1 MSWCRCGSRVAR
13 WVSSEY
19 SNVGCLAHAEHSH
32 SVVCLSVGTL
42 AASREQ
48 QRSHGWAI
56 PVLTHGWV
64 GTKSAAA
71 WVGQEYSGG
80 GRRACESASWRKEES
95 SSCASADG
103 CMRRRC
109 RRRASAMPKRATA
122 GARRSAGR
130 TNEQT
135 NEQANEQTNK
145 QTNNHVDE
153 RRGEPSTGAGVNYCR
168 CGRGEPRPGAH
179 AAAGAEEEYSN
190 LGRRTESTASTASP
204 YHGARAACLQLV
216 REEGDVVEAQAA
228 VAVDVG
234 GFKYLQWRYE
244 YAPCSARQ
252 GRVRGFTH
260 ETFVDRCHAAYSG
273 YPLTPSAAGGNARCG
288 ATRGA

>member
-1 MSWCRCGSRVAR
+1 MQSWHGRSLSWCRCGSRGAR
-13 WVSSEY
+13 LVSSEY

-80 GRRACESASWRKEES
+80 GRRACESASWRKGAS

-179 AAAGAEEEYSN
+179 AAAGAEEWYPS
-190 LGRRTESTASTASP
+190 LGRRTASTAVLRAPTTGPGPRACSSC
-204 YHGARAACLQLV
+204 ARRATSSKLRRPSRSTSAASNTC
-216 REEGDVVEAQAA
+216 A
-228 VAVDVG
+228 
-234 GFKYLQWRYE
+234 RYE
-244 YAPCSARQ
+244 HVLALRDKGSARDTSMRLALRDKE
-252 GRVRGFTH
+252 GSRGVYARNVR
-260 ETFVDRCHAAYSG
+260 
-273 YPLTPSAAGGNARCG
+273 
-288 ATRGA
+288 